1 MWRIRTNQEL
11 RELYKDLDIV
21 ADIKKETLERIGHVV
36 RINQGRTLK
45 KIFESE
51 REGSRR
57 RGTPRQRW
65 LEDVEKDL
73 REMKLKRWRQKAVD
87 REE

>member
-11 RELYKDLDIV
+11 RELYKDLGIV